1 MSRIDCGK
9 VKGEDYI
16 LTENDKIE
24 IAEKVVPNASAEAI
38 SLLDGY
44 YGFEGQD
51 RKSVV

>member
-24 IAEKVVPNASAEAI
+24 IAEKVVPNARSEEHTSELQSPA
-38 SLLDGY
+38 
-44 YGFEGQD
+44 
-51 RKSVV
+51 